1 MTFPLAGLGAPT
13 AAPAAQGQNR
23 TQLGRDQFLSLLV
36 TQLRYQ
42 DPLSPLEADA
52 FAAQLAQFSTVE
64 QLTQLNKSFETQLG
78 EQMRSALLT
87 KTSLGASLIGRHVL
101 AEGNEIQVA
110 SNGSVSLPV
119 EIASGGGTATA
130 RFVDAAGRVVATKT
144 IGQVG
149 AGVQTLDVSPGLPA
163 GNYRYFVDVQGADGQ
178 TIGVTTYMDGVV
190 DGVLF
195 ENGVIMLRMG
205 NRKVALDLLSEI
217 TS

>member
-13 AAPAAQGQNR
+13 AAPAAQDR

-42 DPLSPLEADA
+42 DPLSPLEPDA

-64 QLTQLNKSFETQLG
+64 QLTQLNKSFEAQLG
-78 EQMRSALLT
+78 EQMRGALLT

-110 SNGSVSLPV
+110 SNGPVSLPV
-119 EIASGGGTATA
+119 EVASGGGVATV
-130 RFVDAAGRVVATKT
+130 RFLDASGRVVATKP
-144 IGQVG
+144 IGQVAG
-149 AGVQTLDVSPGLPA
+149 GVQTLDLSPGLPA
-163 GNYRYFVDVQGADGQ
+163 GTYRYFVDVQGADGQ
-178 TIGVTTYMDGVV
+178 TVGVTTYMDGIV
-190 DGVLF
+190 DSVLF